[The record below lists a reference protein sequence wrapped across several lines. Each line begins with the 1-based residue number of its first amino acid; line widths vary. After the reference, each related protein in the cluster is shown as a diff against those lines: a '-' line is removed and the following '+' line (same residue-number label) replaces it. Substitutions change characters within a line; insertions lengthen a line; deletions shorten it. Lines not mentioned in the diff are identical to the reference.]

1 MRYPVRVSLAAML
14 LTAAAQSAALAGGG
28 SNTRTDP
35 CALVTAAEVAE
46 ALGEEAGTGINSGIG
61 DCQFRGRGGY
71 TSSVSFSVDE
81 NPGRRAFFD
90 SQATRGNVIAISDV
104 GDGAFAFQ
112 SSAGFIQITVIKGE
126 TMMTVM
132 VAGGNRPDLMAATT
146 NLARQAAERLGT
158 EAVLARLPGLE
169 ALVGRW
175 WGDAG
180 DPARGNRDMRSWVIE
195 ADGSWVMTSAPEHG
209 GILTAQEGEW
219 RMESIQE
226 SFAGTY
232 EIEDEDSFSTSGAIE
247 AEWTRVAE
255 GDAPAGIDPDF
266 LRVWTQAPPGNTP
279 EGQVEPTM
287 IGLWQATLEGAASS
301 TILVWRIPPAGF
313 AALTEII
320 TLAGELSAE
329 NGEMELLPETGEPI
343 AVTYRVQGPD
353 AFVTT
358 DQTGTIRWQRR
369 GTGLAPE

>member
-1 MRYPVRVSLAAML
+1 MRCVARFSLGVAYLAA
-14 LTAAAQSAALAGGG
+14 TVYSPALAGGG

-46 ALGEEAGTGINSGIG
+46 ALGEAAGPGESSGIG
-61 DCQFRGRGGY
+61 DCQFRGRSGY
-71 TSSVSFSVDE
+71 ASTVSISVDE
-81 NPGRRAFFD
+81 NPGRRTFFE
-90 SQATRGNVIAISDV
+90 SQAARGNVTEVENI
-104 GDGAFAFQ
+104 GDGAFAFK

-126 TMMTVM
+126 TLMSVM
-132 VAGGNRPDLMAATT
+132 VAGGSRSDLMAATT
-146 NLARQAAERLGT
+146 DLARQAAERLGS
-158 EAVLARLPGLE
+158 EAVLAKVPGLE

-175 WGDAG
+175 LGDAG

-209 GILTAQEGEW
+209 GILSAQDGEW
-219 RMESIQE
+219 RMESLQE

-266 LRVWTQAPPGNTP
+266 LRIWTQAPPGSTP
-279 EGQVEPTM
+279 GGPVEPTM
-287 IGLWQATLEGAASS
+287 IGLWQATLEDAASP

-320 TLAGELSAE
+320 TLSGELSAE
-329 NGEMELLPETGEPI
+329 NGKMELLPETGEPI
-343 AVTYRVQGPD
+343 AVTYRLQDPD
-353 AFVTT
+353 AFLTT
-358 DQTGTIRWQRR
+358 DEAGTIRWQRR
-369 GTGLAPE
+369 GTGLAPQ

>member
-1 MRYPVRVSLAAML
+1 MRNPMRVSLAAML

-35 CALVTAAEVAE
+35 CALVTAAEVAK
-46 ALGEEAGTGINSGIG
+46 ALGEEAGPGENGGIG
-61 DCQFRGRGGY
+61 DCQFRGRSGY
-71 TSSVSFSVDE
+71 SSSVSISVDE
-81 NPGRRAFFD
+81 NPGRRAFFE
-90 SQATRGNVIAISDV
+90 SQAARGNVTAISDV

-126 TMMTVM
+126 TMMSVM
-132 VAGGNRPDLMAATT
+132 VAGGNHSDLMAATT
-146 NLARQAAERLGT
+146 DLARQAAERLGT
-158 EAVLARLPGLE
+158 EAVLAKVPGLE

-175 WGDAG
+175 LGDAG

-209 GILTAQEGEW
+209 GILSAQDGEW
-219 RMESIQE
+219 RMESLQE

-232 EIEDEDSFSTSGAIE
+232 EIEDEESFSTSGGIE
-247 AEWTRVAE
+247 AQWTRVAE

-266 LRVWTQAPPGNTP
+266 LRVWTQSPPGTTP
-279 EGQVEPTM
+279 GGSVEPTM
-287 IGLWQATLEGAASS
+287 IGLWQATLEDAASP

-320 TLAGELSAE
+320 TLSGELSAE
-329 NGEMELLPETGEPI
+329 NGRMELLPGTGEPI
-343 AVTYRVQGPD
+343 AVTYRLQGPD
-353 AFVTT
+353 AFLTT
-358 DQTGTIRWQRR
+358 DEAGTIRWQRR
-369 GTGLAPE
+369 GTGLAPQ

>member
-1 MRYPVRVSLAAML
+1 MRCVAHVSLGVVL
-14 LTAAAQSAALAGGG
+14 LAAAAHSSALAGGG

-35 CALVTAAEVAE
+35 CALVTDAEIAD
-46 ALGEEAGTGINSGIG
+46 ALGEEADPGVNSGIG
-61 DCQFRGRGGY
+61 DCQFRGRSGY
-71 TSSVSFSVDE
+71 ASTVSISVDE
-81 NPGRRAFFD
+81 NPGRRAFFE
-90 SQATRGNVIAISDV
+90 SQAARGNVTTVENI

-112 SSAGFIQITVIKGE
+112 STAGFIQITVIKGE

-146 NLARQAAERLGT
+146 DLARQAAERLGT
-158 EAVLARLPGLE
+158 EAVLAKVPGLE

-175 WGDAG
+175 LGDAG

-209 GILTAQEGEW
+209 GILSAQDGQW
-219 RMESIQE
+219 RMESLQE

-247 AEWTRVAE
+247 AEWTRVAD

-266 LRVWTQAPPGNTP
+266 LRIWTQAPPGNTP
-279 EGQVEPTM
+279 AGPVEPTM
-287 IGLWQATLEGAASS
+287 IGLWQATLEGAASP

-313 AALTEII
+313 AALSEII
-320 TLAGELSAE
+320 TLSGELSAE

-343 AVTYRVQGPD
+343 AVTYRLQGLD
-353 AFVTT
+353 AFLTA
-358 DQTGTIRWQRR
+358 DEAGTIRWQRR
-369 GTGLAPE
+369 GTGLAPQ